1 MSSIAEE
8 SAATVKER
16 LMLLG
21 DVGDALS
28 NKEEGDWGKPEAESV
43 WSGPMNDALVGLW
56 FRKPENRTKEMECV
70 QIFPGLTHY
79 LL

>member
-1 MSSIAEE
+1 MTTAGVMSSIAEE

-28 NKEEGDWGKPEAESV
+28 NKEEGD
-43 WSGPMNDALVGLW
+43 
-56 FRKPENRTKEMECV
+56 
-70 QIFPGLTHY
+70 
-79 LL
+79 